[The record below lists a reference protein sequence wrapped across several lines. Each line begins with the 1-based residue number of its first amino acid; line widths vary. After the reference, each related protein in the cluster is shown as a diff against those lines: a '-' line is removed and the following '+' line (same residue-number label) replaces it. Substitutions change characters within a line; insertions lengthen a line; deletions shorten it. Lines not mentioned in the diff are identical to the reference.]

1 MNKETAKQILSKS
14 ISNLQERRGD
24 LTVGDIEAE
33 VINNACLY
41 ILNNQKEKTQGSKTI
56 EEMFLSA
63 LDATKDFVP
72 FAQAFTEAAM
82 ELFPRHYTEKEAIP
96 ATFGIQQNI
105 AWEGMW
111 DHLRNYFQKNHGI
124 QIDNVETTP
133 TTFYSTSHKRYE
145 NNSLTSES
153 EVERTINLTF
163 IDNNQEIIVS
173 IEPSLSP
180 KKGYLISQEDKELKY
195 KGYDA
200 DYLFSIRLDDFE
212 EVETFILEMPNR
224 NLKIV
229 YFE

>member
-41 ILNNQKEKTQGSKTI
+41 ILKNQKEKTQGSKTI
-56 EEMFLSA
+56 EEMFLGA

-153 EVERTINLTF
+153 EVERTINLSF
-163 IDNNQEIIVS
+163 IDNNKEIIVS

-200 DYLFSIRLDDFE
+200 DYLFSIRLDDFD

>member
-41 ILNNQKEKTQGSKTI
+41 ILKNQKEKTQGSKTI
-56 EEMFLSA
+56 EEMFLGA

-153 EVERTINLTF
+153 EVERTINLSF
-163 IDNNQEIIVS
+163 IDNKQEIIVS

-200 DYLFSIRLDDFE
+200 DYLFSIKFDDFD